1 MSYQLVIAE
10 KPSVARSIAGVI
22 GADKKQDGYMEG
34 NGYLV
39 SWCIGHLVSL
49 ADAGTYDERFK
60 KWRYDDLPIL
70 PQQWQYI
77 IPNDKKKQFDT
88 LRSLM
93 KRPDV
98 TGLVCA
104 TDAGREGELIREDYT
119 PKETHSKDFDGC
131 QKEIKEIRQN
141 YLTKDDFIRE
151 INKVDRKVEQML
163 NMMIEMTRNGG
174 SQ

>member
-70 PQQWQYI
+70 PQEWQYI
-77 IPNDKKKQFDT
+77 IPDDKKKQFDT

-93 KRPDV
+93 ERPDV
-98 TGLVCA
+98 IAAGKKMTGIV
-104 TDAGREGELIREDYT
+104 GYEV
-119 PKETHSKDFDGC
+119 PKDW
-131 QKEIKEIRQN
+131 KEIEIRF
-141 YLTKDDFIRE
+141 TPDFWSGNE
-151 INKVDRKVEQML
+151 ITFIADK
-163 NMMIEMTRNGG
+163 
-174 SQ
+174 

>member
-70 PQQWQYI
+70 PQEWQYI
-77 IPNDKKKQFDT
+77 IPDDKKKQFDT

-93 KRPDV
+93 ERPDV
-98 TGLVCA
+98 TGLVCHRRRTRGGIDFPFRLPDGGLQKA
-104 TDAGREGELIREDYT
+104 VQTALDFQHGGRG
-119 PKETHSKDFDGC
+119 H
-131 QKEIKEIRQN
+131 
-141 YLTKDDFIRE
+141 
-151 INKVDRKVEQML
+151 
-163 NMMIEMTRNGG
+163 
-174 SQ
+174 

>member
-70 PQQWQYI
+70 PQEWKGSSTLSFISAGSSI
-77 IPNDKKKQFDT
+77 ISLVASVLSIVSMIIVLKDK
-88 LRSLM
+88 
-93 KRPDV
+93 
-98 TGLVCA
+98 
-104 TDAGREGELIREDYT
+104 
-119 PKETHSKDFDGC
+119 
-131 QKEIKEIRQN
+131 
-141 YLTKDDFIRE
+141 
-151 INKVDRKVEQML
+151 
-163 NMMIEMTRNGG
+163 
-174 SQ
+174 

>member
-60 KWRYDDLPIL
+60 KWRYRPSASSSLL
-70 PQQWQYI
+70 SPQA
-77 IPNDKKKQFDT
+77 
-88 LRSLM
+88 SLNPAV
-93 KRPDV
+93 K
-98 TGLVCA
+98 LA
-104 TDAGREGELIREDYT
+104 
-119 PKETHSKDFDGC
+119 
-131 QKEIKEIRQN
+131 
-141 YLTKDDFIRE
+141 RE
-151 INKVDRKVEQML
+151 ISSFNRF
-163 NMMIEMTRNGG
+163 
-174 SQ
+174 

>member
-70 PQQWQYI
+70 PQKWQYLVSAGT
-77 IPNDKKKQFDT
+77 KKQFGI
-88 LRSLM
+88 LQKLM
-93 KRPDV
+93 HRPDV
-98 TGLVCA
+98 DSIVNSC
-104 TDAGREGELIREDYT
+104 DAGQCGWVT
-119 PKETHSKDFDGC
+119 
-131 QKEIKEIRQN
+131 
-141 YLTKDDFIRE
+141 
-151 INKVDRKVEQML
+151 
-163 NMMIEMTRNGG
+163 
-174 SQ
+174 